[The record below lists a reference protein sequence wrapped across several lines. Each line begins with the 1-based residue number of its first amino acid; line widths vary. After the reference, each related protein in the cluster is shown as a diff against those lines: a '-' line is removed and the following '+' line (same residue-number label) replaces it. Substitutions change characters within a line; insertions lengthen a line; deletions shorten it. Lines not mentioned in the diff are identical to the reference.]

1 MEVPEPIFDPTMGGS
16 FTGLVT
22 TKFPLVPLQMV
33 IGLTIGGVG
42 AGFTVTE
49 CVAVAVH
56 EPGLV
61 TVTVYMVVI
70 VGLTEMD
77 CVVSVVLHN
86 QEVPVPPVSL
96 SVTACLLYTFQ
107 ACANSIGYVNIN
119 RKSSPYLN
127 YIR

>member
-96 SVTACLLYTFQ
+96 SVTAGSLSHLTVRPVIT
-107 ACANSIGYVNIN
+107 AADG
-119 RKSSPYLN
+119 
-127 YIR
+127 